1 MLVAK
6 DEVELGGRHLQ
17 GDDGKEKWAVAAN
30 MTNDAKPTLSFIA
43 SL

>member
-1 MLVAK
+1 MVAK
-6 DEVELGGRHLQ
+6 DEVELGGRHLH
-17 GDDGKEKWAVAAN
+17 DDGKEKWTVAAN